1 MQRKTF
7 QNKCRKI
14 IKELIKK
21 SFPELKKKKILVFV
35 PFFFRKAYS
44 GLALWIP
51 PFPRM
56 LFLNKERSNE
66 SDSFLRG
73 LLSHELGHQ
82 SLYFIR
88 GLRKSIAIASLYWI
102 SKKFRRKEEDEVN
115 RLIIKR
121 GYAHEIYTTTKKLE
135 KIKTCAG
142 IQKYYMS
149 SEEIKAYA
157 RKIGKW

>member
-1 MQRKTF
+1 MDRKTF

-14 IKELIKK
+14 TKELIKK
-21 SFPELKKKKILVFV
+21 SFPELKKKRVLVFV
-35 PFFFRKAYS
+35 PLFFRKAYS

-56 LFLNKERSNE
+56 LFLNKERSTE

-82 SLYFIR
+82 SLHFMR
-88 GLRKSIAIASLYWI
+88 GLKKSIILASLYWL
-102 SKKFRRKEEDEVN
+102 SKKVRRKEEDEAN
-115 RLIIKR
+115 KLIIRR
-121 GYAHEIYTTTKKLE
+121 GYARDIYATTKRLE
-135 KIKTCAG
+135 KIKTCGG

-149 SEEIKAYA
+149 SEEIKSYA
-157 RKIGKW
+157 KKIGKW